1 MSQNP
6 TPDFTPERLKAL
18 EEIPI
23 NDLPSPCYVVHLGCL
38 EENCRLLASIK
49 ERTGAKILL
58 AQKGYACWATYPML
72 SKYLDGTTASGLHEA
87 LLGLEKFD
95 GEVHVYSPAFTGTDI
110 EKLSHFAHTIVFNT
124 INQFQR
130 FDQMLAEHVERGL
143 RVNPEH
149 STVDTELYDP
159 ASSGSRLGSTLETL
173 NAFEKS
179 NGKPIEIDGLHF
191 HTLCEQDSD
200 ALEETAA
207 VFEEKFQPWL
217 KRVKWVNFGGGHH
230 ITRPGYDIDRLCRVI
245 EHFKERYGV
254 EVYLEPGEAVA
265 LHTGILS
272 VSVLDIMKTGDIINA
287 IVDSSAT
294 CHMPDVLEMP
304 YRPRISNAR
313 EAGEHPYNYRIGG
326 MSCLAG
332 DIIGDYSFKEPLRI
346 GSKLTLLDMSHY
358 TMVKNTTFNG
368 VPLPAIA
375 LFNPE
380 TKEANVIRQFGY
392 SEYRNR
398 LS

>member
-1 MSQNP
+1 MSQDP
-6 TPDFTPERLKAL
+6 TPDFTPQRLKAL
-18 EEIPI
+18 EEIPV
-23 NDLPSPCYVVHLGCL
+23 DALPSPCYVIHLGCL
-38 EENCRLLASIK
+38 EDNGKLLASIK
-49 ERTGAKILL
+49 ECTGARILL
-58 AQKGYACWATYPML
+58 AQKGFACWATYPIL
-72 SKYLDGTTASGLHEA
+72 SKYLDGTTASGVHEA

-95 GEVHVYSPAFTGTDI
+95 GEVHVYSPAFTETDI
-110 EKLSHFAHTIVFNT
+110 EKLSHFAHTVVFNT
-124 INQFQR
+124 IDQFTR
-130 FDQMLAEHVERGL
+130 FGPVLDTKVERGL

-159 ASSGSRLGSTLETL
+159 AASGSRLGSTLEAL
-173 NAFEKS
+173 ERFEKEADH
-179 NGKPIEIDGLHF
+179 PIEIDGLHF

-200 ALEETAA
+200 ALEETALI
-207 VFEEKFQPWL
+207 FEEKFQPWL
-217 KRVKWVNFGGGHH
+217 KRVKWLNFGGGHH

-245 EHFKERYGV
+245 DHFKRKYNV
-254 EVYLEPGEAVA
+254 DVYLEPGEAVA

-272 VSVLDIMKTGDIINA
+272 VTVLDIMQAGEIKNV

-304 YRPRISNAR
+304 YRPRISGAGD
-313 EAGEHPYNYRIGG
+313 AGEFANTYRLGG

-332 DIIGDYSFKEPLRI
+332 DIIGDYSFKEPLTI
-346 GSKLTLLDMSHY
+346 GSKLRLLDMSHY

-375 LFNPE
+375 LYDPK
-380 TKEANVIRQFGY
+380 TKNTNLIRKFGY
-392 SEYRNR
+392 ADYRDR